1 MLILQSE
8 NIKHSHINLT
18 SLGYP
23 IDSVCVCVCVPA
35 HAQKLIVLIVLHE
48 RVHHYYITEW
58 FTKKTS
64 EPPTFAATK
73 KNFFKCKSKG
83 GKVSTQKNARTLTCT
98 QHTCFLTK

>member
-8 NIKHSHINLT
+8 IIKYSHINLT

-23 IDSVCVCVCVPA
+23 IDCVCVCVCVHVCVHVCVCVCTPA

-58 FTKKTS
+58 FTNKTS
-64 EPPTFAATK
+64 KPPTFAATMFPIPVHLCIMRPSE
-73 KNFFKCKSKG
+73 NT
-83 GKVSTQKNARTLTCT
+83 VR
-98 QHTCFLTK
+98 